1 MAARRSRT
9 IPVTPQAV
17 SNGSLSRKAYAFTCA
32 AHVMNTATATATS
45 TSSTHRP
52 MPAAAF
58 SEIAAPGRSLSAAS
72 KSSAAGESNAQQRRQ
87 RELRRGRLPQ
97 RQIVRRL
104 LHGHA
109 RSGAADSAGA
119 GSGSPSSSFN
129 K

>member
-1 MAARRSRT
+1 MPPGHSRT

-45 TSSTHRP
+45 TISTHSP

-72 KSSAAGESNAQQRRQ
+72 KSSAAGESTHSSVASASFGA
-87 RELRRGRLPQ
+87 GRLPL

-109 RSGAADSAGA
+109 AQRRGRLGRGRFRLAEL
-119 GSGSPSSSFN
+119 FF
-129 K
+129 